1 MGSNQMTQVVGK
13 WDRFKKNLEIFL
25 KILYEI
31 KNLEILYEI
40 KKSSY
45 NIFQ

>member
-1 MGSNQMTQVVGK
+1 MGCNQMTQVVGK

-31 KNLEILYEI
+31 K
-40 KKSSY
+40 KSSY

>member
-1 MGSNQMTQVVGK
+1 MGCNQMTQVVGK
-13 WDRFKKNLEIFL
+13 WDRFKKNLEIFF

>member
-1 MGSNQMTQVVGK
+1 MGCNRRTQVVGK

-31 KNLEILYEI
+31 KNPETLYEI

>member
-1 MGSNQMTQVVGK
+1 MTQVVGK
-13 WDRFKKNLEIFL
+13 KDRLKKNLEIFL

>member
-1 MGSNQMTQVVGK
+1 MGCNQMTQVVGK
-13 WDRFKKNLEIFL
+13 WDRFKMNLEIFL

>member
-1 MGSNQMTQVVGK
+1 MGCNRMTQVVGK
-13 WDRFKKNLEIFL
+13 KDRLKKNLEIFL